1 MSEKAGDYAAQSQLD
16 YRLSEAESDQLI
28 SLRVDLGRMK
38 QAAAT
43 RIAQIGGRI
52 EKITAELRSR
62 ERGTVFE
69 ITDHALVRYL
79 ERKHGL
85 DASAM
90 RAAMIAEVSESAKQV
105 KVKGEAT
112 GLVANDLVYV
122 VSRDYLVVT
131 VYPAHEWELD

>member
-1 MSEKAGDYAAQSQLD
+1 MSEVTTPLPEIG
-16 YRLSEAESDQLI
+16 SDQLV

-38 QAAAT
+38 QACMTKA
-43 RIAQIGGRI
+43 AQIGGRI
-52 EKITAELRSR
+52 EKITSELRTR
-62 ERGTVFE
+62 ERGTAFE
-69 ITDHALVRYL
+69 ISDHALVRYL

-122 VSRDYLVVT
+122 VSRDFLVVT